1 MITAWP
7 YSADSAAPGSP
18 GINARWTSSAK
29 SGIGTA
35 LTAMSQIWFTMSHGI
50 LNEIYY
56 RRPDQACTRDLG
68 LIVTDGDGFFSEE
81 KRHAEHRT
89 FCMAHGVP
97 AYQTVNVHPERYRIT
112 KCVIADPY
120 RDVLLQQIVFEPLDG
135 QYGRYR
141 VFALLAPHLVNAGA
155 GNTAWLGAYKGVP
168 MLFAQGR
175 GTALAFACTVP
186 WRNASAGFVGHSDG
200 WQILSQHGK
209 LEPCWTRA
217 ENGNVA
223 LTGEID
229 FSQSREVT
237 LALGF
242 GVTPEEAAH
251 RVRSSLNYGFENAL
265 RDFIAGWR
273 QVLDNVHPLTL
284 PPADDAP
291 DLYRTSVAVMLSHE
305 PYRFAGGIIASLS
318 IPWGFAKGDDDLGG
332 YHLVWPRDLA
342 ETAGGL
348 IAAGQRFPARVVV
361 AYLAAVQEADGHW
374 PQNMWLDG
382 TPYWGGVQLDECA
395 FPILVLDMLL
405 REKMLDAADADRF
418 TEMVATAAG
427 FVVRNGPVTRQ
438 DRWEEDAGYS
448 PFSLAVT
455 VSALLAAANFL
466 EPRGFPQRTIR
477 HLRETADWIND
488 SIENWT
494 YARGTKFAGESGV
507 DGYYVRIGPVDLI
520 DDRMPPDATTVI
532 KNRPDGATRWPAA
545 DIVSPDA
552 LALVRFGLRSA
563 HDPRIVNTVAVID
576 RLLKVDLPQGPVW
589 RRYNQD
595 GYGEHEDGYP
605 FDGTG
610 IGRAWPLLTGE
621 RAHYELAAGRADEA
635 RRLLG
640 TLEGCACPTG
650 LLPEQVWDAD
660 DIPERELF
668 RGRATGSAMPLVW
681 AHAEHAKLVRSLKD
695 GRVFDM
701 PPQTVQRYL
710 VEKVTAPFVVW
721 RFDRRRQTVAGK
733 NLRIEVFDPAMI
745 HWSSD
750 QWQTTHDL
758 NTQDTGLGVYS
769 VDLPTADLAPGS
781 TVLFTFFWRQ
791 AHRWEGADFKVEVV
805 AVNEAR
811 K

>member
-7 YSADSAAPGSP
+7 YAADSTAPGWP
-18 GINARWTSSAK
+18 GIEARWTSSAK
-29 SGIGTA
+29 SGVGTA
-35 LTAMSQIWFTMSHGI
+35 LTAMSQIWFTLSHGI

-89 FCMAHGVP
+89 RCMASGIP
-97 AYQTVNVHPERYRIT
+97 AYEMVNTHPGRYRIT
-112 KCVIADPY
+112 KCVISDPY
-120 RDVLLQQIVFEPLDG
+120 RDVLLQRIAFEPLDG
-135 QYGRYR
+135 QRGRYR

-168 MLFAQGR
+168 MLFAHGR
-175 GTALAFACTVP
+175 GTALAFACTAP
-186 WRNASAGFVGHSDG
+186 WRNASAGFVGNSDG
-200 WQILSQHGK
+200 WQILAQHGK
-209 LEPCWTRA
+209 LDPCWTRA
-217 ENGNVA
+217 ESGNVA

-229 FSQSREVT
+229 FSQTQEVT

-242 GVTPEEAAH
+242 GASPEEAAQ
-251 RVRSSLNYGFENAL
+251 RVRSSLNYGFANAF

-273 QVLDNVHPLTL
+273 RVLENVHPLTL
-284 PPADDAP
+284 PPAGDAP

-305 PYRFAGGIIASLS
+305 PFGFAGGIIASLS
-318 IPWGFAKGDDDLGG
+318 IPWGFSKSDDDLGG

-348 IAAGQRFPARVVV
+348 IAAGMRLPARVVV

-395 FPILVLDMLL
+395 FPILVLDLLL

-418 TEMVATAAG
+418 TEMVASAAA

-455 VSALLAAANFL
+455 VAALLAAANFL
-466 EPRGFPQRTIR
+466 EPRGFPERTIR

-494 YARGTKFAGESGV
+494 YVSATRLAGETGV

-520 DDRMPPDATTVI
+520 DDRMPADATTVI
-532 KNRPDGATRWPAA
+532 RNRPDALSRWPTA

-576 RLLKVDLPQGPVW
+576 RMLKVDLPQGPVW
-589 RRYNQD
+589 RRYNHD
-595 GYGEHEDGYP
+595 GYGEHADGQP

-610 IGRAWPLLTGE
+610 IGRAWPLLSGE
-621 RAHYELAAGRADEA
+621 RAHYELAAGRSDEA
-635 RRLLG
+635 QRLLT
-640 TLEGCACPTG
+640 TLEACASTTG
-650 LLPEQVWDAD
+650 LLPEQVWDSD
-660 DIPERELF
+660 DIPDRELF
-668 RGRATGSAMPLVW
+668 RGRASGSAMPLVW
-681 AHAEHAKLVRSLKD
+681 AHAEHVKLIRSMKD

-701 PPQTVQRYL
+701 PPQTVQRYQ
-710 VEKVTAPFVVW
+710 VQKVTAPFVVW

-733 NLRIEVFDPAMI
+733 NLRIEVFEPALV
-745 HWSSD
+745 HWSSN
-750 QWQTTHDL
+750 QWQTTHDAEA
-758 NTQDTGLGVYS
+758 QDTGLGVHC
-769 VDLPTADLAPGS
+769 VDLPTADLASGA
-781 TVLFTFFWRQ
+781 TVLFTFFWRTSK
-791 AHRWEGADFKVEVV
+791 RWEGADFKVEVV
-805 AVNEAR
+805 APT
-811 K
+811 

>member
-7 YSADSAAPGSP
+7 YSADSAAPGWP
-18 GINARWTSSAK
+18 GIEARWTSSAK

-68 LIVTDGDGFFSEE
+68 LIVTDGNGFFSEE

-89 FCMAHGVP
+89 RCMASGVP
-97 AYQTVNVHPERYRIT
+97 AYETVNVHPGRYRIT
-112 KCVIADPY
+112 KCVISDPY
-120 RDVLLQQIVFEPLDG
+120 RDVLLQRIAFESLDG
-135 QYGRYR
+135 QRYR

-155 GNTAWLGAYKGVP
+155 DNTAWLGAYKGVP

-175 GTALAFACTVP
+175 GTALALACTVP
-186 WRNASAGFVGHSDG
+186 WRNASVGFVGNSDG
-200 WQILSQHGK
+200 WQVLARHGE
-209 LEPCWTRA
+209 LDPSWTRA

-229 FSQSREVT
+229 FSQAEDVT

-242 GVTPEEAAH
+242 GASPEEAAH
-251 RVRSSLNYGFENAL
+251 RVRSSLNYGFASAF
-265 RDFIAGWR
+265 RDFVAGWR
-273 QVLDNVHPLTL
+273 RVLENAHPLTL
-284 PPADDAP
+284 PPADATDH
-291 DLYRTSVAVMLSHE
+291 YRTSVAVMLSHE
-305 PYRFAGGIIASLS
+305 PFGFAGGIIASLS
-318 IPWGFAKGDDDLGG
+318 IPWGFSKGDDDLGG

-348 IAAGQRFPARVVV
+348 IAAGLRLPARVVV

-395 FPILVLDMLL
+395 FPILVLDLLL

-418 TEMVATAAG
+418 TEMVAKAAG
-427 FVVRNGPVTRQ
+427 FIVRNGPVTRQ

-448 PFSLAVT
+448 PFSLGVT
-455 VSALLAAANFL
+455 VAALLAAANFL
-466 EPRGFPQRTIR
+466 EARGIPQRTIR

-494 YARGTKFAGESGV
+494 YARGSKLASESGV

-520 DDRMPPDATTVI
+520 DDRMPADATTAI
-532 KNRPDGATRWPAA
+532 RNRPDGASRFPAA

-563 HDPRIVNTVAVID
+563 HDPRIVNTVTVID
-576 RLLKVDLPQGPVW
+576 RMLKVDLPQGPVW

-595 GYGEHEDGYP
+595 GYGEHEDGRP

-621 RAHYELAAGRADEA
+621 RAHYELAAGRVDEA
-635 RRLLG
+635 VRLLG
-640 TLEGCACPTG
+640 TVEACASPTG

-668 RGRATGSAMPLVW
+668 RGGASGSAMPLVW

-701 PPQTVQRYL
+701 PPQTVQRYQL
-710 VEKVTAPFVVW
+710 QKVTAPFVIW

-733 NLRIEVFDPAMI
+733 NLRIEVFEPAMV

-750 QWQTTHDL
+750 QWQTRHDL
-758 NTQDTGLGVYS
+758 DTQDTGLGVHFT
-769 VDLPTADLAPGS
+769 DLPTTDLAPGS
-781 TVLFTFFWRQ
+781 TILFTFFWRQ
-791 AHRWEGADFKVEVV
+791 AQRWEGTDFKIEIV
-805 AVNEAR
+805 AGGAANA
-811 K
+811 

>member
-7 YSADSAAPGSP
+7 YSADSAAPGWP
-18 GINARWTSSAK
+18 GIEARWTSSAK
-29 SGIGTA
+29 TGIGTA

-68 LIVTDGDGFFSEE
+68 LIVTDGNGFFSEE

-89 FCMAHGVP
+89 RCMASGVP
-97 AYQTVNVHPERYRIT
+97 AYETVNVHPGRYRIT
-112 KCVIADPY
+112 KCVISDPY
-120 RDVLLQQIVFEPLDG
+120 RDVLLQRIAFESLDG
-135 QYGRYR
+135 QPYR

-155 GNTAWLGAYKGVP
+155 DNTAWLGAYKGVP

-175 GTALAFACTVP
+175 GTALALACTVP
-186 WRNASAGFVGHSDG
+186 WRNASVGFVGDSDG
-200 WQILSQHGK
+200 WQVLARHGE
-209 LEPCWTRA
+209 LNPSWTRA

-229 FSQSREVT
+229 FSQAEDVT

-242 GVTPEEAAH
+242 GASPEEAAH
-251 RVRSSLNYGFENAL
+251 RVRSSLNYGFASAFRDFVAGWRRVLENAL
-265 RDFIAGWR
+265 
-273 QVLDNVHPLTL
+273 PLTL
-284 PPADDAP
+284 PPADATDH
-291 DLYRTSVAVMLSHE
+291 YRTSVAVMLSHE
-305 PYRFAGGIIASLS
+305 PFGFAGGIIASLS
-318 IPWGFAKGDDDLGG
+318 IPWGFSKGDDNLGG

-348 IAAGQRFPARVVV
+348 IAAGLRLPARVVV

-395 FPILVLDMLL
+395 FPILVLDLLL

-418 TEMVATAAG
+418 TEMVAKAAG
-427 FVVRNGPVTRQ
+427 FIVRNGPVTRQ

-448 PFSLAVT
+448 PFSLGVT
-455 VSALLAAANFL
+455 VAALLAAANFL
-466 EPRGFPQRTIR
+466 EARGVPQRTIR

-494 YARGTKFAGESGV
+494 YARGSKLASESGV

-520 DDRMPPDATTVI
+520 DDRMPADATTAI
-532 KNRPDGATRWPAA
+532 RNRPDGASRFPAA

-576 RLLKVDLPQGPVW
+576 RMLKVDLPQGPVW

-595 GYGEHEDGYP
+595 GYGEHEDGRP

-621 RAHYELAAGRADEA
+621 RAHYELAAGRVDEA
-635 RRLLG
+635 VRLLG
-640 TLEGCACPTG
+640 TVEACACPTG
-650 LLPEQVWDAD
+650 LLPEQVWDAE

-668 RGRATGSAMPLVW
+668 RGRASGSAMPLVW
-681 AHAEHAKLVRSLKD
+681 AHAEHAKLV
-695 GRVFDM
+695 
-701 PPQTVQRYL
+701 
-710 VEKVTAPFVVW
+710 
-721 RFDRRRQTVAGK
+721 
-733 NLRIEVFDPAMI
+733 
-745 HWSSD
+745 
-750 QWQTTHDL
+750 
-758 NTQDTGLGVYS
+758 
-769 VDLPTADLAPGS
+769 
-781 TVLFTFFWRQ
+781 
-791 AHRWEGADFKVEVV
+791 
-805 AVNEAR
+805 
-811 K
+811 